1 MKPGEQCQMMGGQS
15 VRLVWCAGNL
25 AILDSVSLLF
35 AKCIVCFFHL
45 CGVCWYM

>member
-1 MKPGEQCQMMGGQS
+1 MRPGEQCQIMGGQS

-35 AKCIVCFFHL
+35 VKMYYLFVVC
-45 CGVCWYM
+45 